1 MGRVHKYLCTL
12 TASIYCS
19 TLSALS
25 HRRSPFSYRSTIS
38 SCSLHTTTNLALTP
52 AHLTMTAAPSKT
64 LADFVA
70 TQKAAY
76 LNAVEEGKGTDW
88 TVVMGNEAGGTLNE
102 IVQHRYL
109 LNAILD
115 LDSLASAIAYAWYA
129 TEIQKSPTV
138 SLIQTPRSDLHL
150 RAENLHALS
159 LAGFDVTEPAI
170 LCIDDIPPSSPFPSN
185 RFALVDHNRLQP
197 VFSLDNPDA
206 RVVAII
212 DHHDDEEC
220 HKDTADP
227 RIIVTPT
234 GSATSLVARLLEE
247 KCPSA
252 IPSELATLLLCGILI
267 DTNGLK
273 EGGKAETTDRAAA
286 AFLLPHSLLASE
298 SGDSAGSGLQDHDQI
313 QGLSAVLH
321 SKKADVSHL
330 ETRDLLRRDYKE
342 YTMVPSWAPEQTI
355 LVGLCSV
362 PVGLKSW
369 ISRDEAFWASTEQ
382 WAEDRKLSVLGI
394 LTSFRDEEKMNKHG
408 KAKHRR
414 EQLFVVKEDGVE
426 GLAERLFK
434 GLKHSEEL
442 ELKKRSFV
450 QHYGVEEGVGFGP
463 SFQAKVWQQGNT
475 DATRKV
481 TAPLVK
487 DIIEGDSKGSNV

>member
-1 MGRVHKYLCTL
+1 
-12 TASIYCS
+12 
-19 TLSALS
+19 
-25 HRRSPFSYRSTIS
+25 
-38 SCSLHTTTNLALTP
+38 
-52 AHLTMTAAPSKT
+52 MTAAPSKT

-76 LNAVEEGKGTDW
+76 LNAVEEGKATDW
-88 TVVMGNEAGGTLNE
+88 TVVMGNEAG
-102 IVQHRYL
+102 
-109 LNAILD
+109 D

-197 VFSLDNPDA
+197 AFYLENPDA

-212 DHHDDEEC
+212 DHHDDEGC

-273 EGGKAETTDRAAA
+273 EGGKAEMTDRAAA
-286 AFLLPHSLLASE
+286 AFLLSHSLLVSE

-330 ETRDLLRRDYKE
+330 GTRDLLRRDYKE
-342 YTMVPSWAPEQTI
+342 YTMVPSWAPEKTI

-369 ISRDEAFWASTEQ
+369 ISRDDAFWASTEQ

-442 ELKKRSFV
+442 ELKKRTFV
-450 QHYGVEEGVGFGP
+450 EHYGVEEGVGFGP